1 MTFNLREKHGEY
13 YCVVTYHLPVG
24 GRKER
29 WVSLR
34 ISTDEDRKKE
44 AKALVNEL
52 SQPGAFDPNDLERTN
67 QTLKVLGLFPF
78 DENWRPDRSS
88 EPKSEKPKKGRP
100 KVFTQEKPLQKQGF
114 QEVAE
119 ALRHGHDV
127 RFGDYLNYF
136 INVIHREEVS
146 EVTYASE
153 ATVISHKIAPWF
165 NCKGKSLKKLKP
177 EDIEDFLN
185 EQRNTGL
192 SNNSLRHLYGYIRV
206 ALQYAFKRAYID
218 LNVADR
224 VDKPKKNEF
233 HGSFYNDEE
242 LKLLFKVVKG
252 THLEFAVRMAA
263 IYGLQRE
270 EIVGIK
276 WDAIDFQ
283 YKTITI
289 AHTVSEAMLDGK
301 YTILLKDTTKNKS
314 SFRTLPLSDETM
326 DMLLSMKEKEEKM
339 KALFGNRYNHKYDGY
354 VYVFENGDLIRPNW
368 ISYRF
373 NKTLSENGLRHIRF
387 HDLRHSCATLLR
399 HEGVPMEE
407 IQKWLGHSTLLTTE
421 QIYAHYDESGKSKT
435 LETITGALSGKD
447 TGNGNSKTME

>member
-1 MTFNLREKHGEY
+1 MYGNL
-13 YCVVTYHLPVG
+13 
-24 GRKER
+24 
-29 WVSLR
+29 
-34 ISTDEDRKKE
+34 
-44 AKALVNEL
+44 
-52 SQPGAFDPNDLERTN
+52 
-67 QTLKVLGLFPF
+67 
-78 DENWRPDRSS
+78 
-88 EPKSEKPKKGRP
+88 
-100 KVFTQEKPLQKQGF
+100 
-114 QEVAE
+114 
-119 ALRHGHDV
+119 
-127 RFGDYLNYF
+127 
-136 INVIHREEVS
+136 
-146 EVTYASE
+146 
-153 ATVISHKIAPWF
+153 ATS
-165 NCKGKSLKKLKP
+165 
-177 EDIEDFLN
+177 
-185 EQRNTGL
+185 R
-192 SNNSLRHLYGYIRV
+192 
-206 ALQYAFKRAYID
+206 
-218 LNVADR
+218 
-224 VDKPKKNEF
+224 
-233 HGSFYNDEE
+233 
-242 LKLLFKVVKG
+242 
-252 THLEFAVRMAA
+252 
-263 IYGLQRE
+263 
-270 EIVGIK
+270 IK